1 MPTFLDYA
9 KVYGQKSFTE
19 QVLNSIDLAIFNELG
34 YLPLGQGQALV
45 QPISLQ
51 ELKEDFLASGQTLT
65 YSFSITKERIALLET
80 VLAAPR
86 YQGIRLAS
94 YINDVDPEFEKQFAA
109 MVIELPSINH
119 HQVIFRG
126 TDETFIGWKEDFKMT
141 YLDEIPAQ
149 RQALVYLRK
158 ILEASPFT
166 YTVTGHS
173 KGGNL
178 ALYAASCLSEGLQ
191 AKIDQLVLFDAPG
204 LHDRILASPGYQRIS
219 GKVLC
224 LRPKDS
230 IVGSVLKNDIP
241 SYFIESKAIGTFQHN
256 IASWEM
262 EGKDWKFAS
271 GQSELSRAMEFTFG
285 QWTQE
290 LSQKELKTIFDTV
303 FDLFLEN
310 DVDTLDE
317 LQADVLRSARTIM
330 AAFSQLPAD
339 KRQLLSKPAI
349 SLLSIFIKSRFQQV
363 NPPSLDHVSDKI
375 KGLFGPMEK

>member
-19 QVLNSIDLAIFNELG
+19 QVLNSIDLTIFNELG

-86 YQGIRLAS
+86 YQGISLAS

-109 MVIELPSINH
+109 MVIDLPSINH

-141 YLDEIPAQ
+141 YLDGIPAQ

-173 KGGNL
+173 KGGIWP
-178 ALYAASCLSEGLQ
+178 SMRH
-191 AKIDQLVLFDAPG
+191 LFV
-204 LHDRILASPGYQRIS
+204 RR
-219 GKVLC
+219 
-224 LRPKDS
+224 
-230 IVGSVLKNDIP
+230 
-241 SYFIESKAIGTFQHN
+241 
-256 IASWEM
+256 
-262 EGKDWKFAS
+262 FA
-271 GQSELSRAMEFTFG
+271 G
-285 QWTQE
+285 
-290 LSQKELKTIFDTV
+290 
-303 FDLFLEN
+303 
-310 DVDTLDE
+310 
-317 LQADVLRSARTIM
+317 
-330 AAFSQLPAD
+330 
-339 KRQLLSKPAI
+339 
-349 SLLSIFIKSRFQQV
+349 
-363 NPPSLDHVSDKI
+363 
-375 KGLFGPMEK
+375 